1 MSNYIETENYIVVRR
16 HFILMFFKF
25 AKFIFLLLIS
35 FFIYFVLLKYWDIIS
50 KDLKSVNYIVFSF
63 CFITLNYA
71 FLNLILYVI
80 EYYNKVIIISSGE
93 IFFIRSSL
101 ILRDDLEVLDLYRV
115 MTIDSYCH
123 WLFSNIFNFWEV
135 VIEQQKIDD
144 DNNNKNVRKLYFI
157 PNPYKLVSLIK
168 DKKRKVLE
176 ERKQRYFVKNPSEN
190 IHEQVKKI
198 IKR

>member
-1 MSNYIETENYIVVRR
+1 M
-16 HFILMFFKF
+16 
-25 AKFIFLLLIS
+25 LL
-35 FFIYFVLLKYWDIIS
+35 
-50 KDLKSVNYIVFSF
+50 N
-63 CFITLNYA
+63 
-71 FLNLILYVI
+71 
-80 EYYNKVIIISSGE
+80 NKVIIISSGE